1 MYNKMMILS
10 NGVKIPQIALG
21 TWFIE
26 DDKAAEAVRNAVK
39 IGYRHFDTA
48 QAYGNER
55 GVGEGIRTAGVPR
68 EDLFVTSKVAAE
80 NKSYESA
87 AASIDESLKKM
98 GLDYIDMMIIHSPQ
112 PWKDVNQS
120 ENRYFTENQEV
131 WRALQDAYRSG
142 KVRAIG
148 ISNFQKKDVD
158 NIYDWAEVK
167 PMVNQVLCH
176 ISNTPI
182 DLIDYCQKK
191 GIVMEAYSP
200 VAHGEILKNEM
211 IAEMAKKYEVTVPQ
225 LCIRYD
231 IQLGMIVLPKT
242 ANPDH
247 MRSNADVNFEIS
259 DADMET
265 LKHMEKI
272 ESYGNSSVFP
282 VYGGKI

>member
-1 MYNKMMILS
+1 MMTLS
-10 NGVKIPQIALG
+10 NGVKIPQMALG

-55 GVGEGIRTAGVPR
+55 GVGEGIRTAGVLR

-98 GLDYIDMMIIHSPQ
+98 GLGYIDMMIIHSPQ

-120 ENRYFTENQEV
+120 ENRYFMENQEV
-131 WRALQDAYRSG
+131 WRALQDAYKSG

-148 ISNFQKKDVD
+148 ISNFQKEDVD

-211 IAEMAKKYEVTVPQ
+211 IAEMAKKYEVTIPQ